1 MKNQEIRRAPEH
13 EEMDLLLPWF
23 VNGTLSAEARR
34 RVAAHLEACA
44 RCREEEQLLRA
55 LEAAVLEEPSPTPSP
70 ALLRD
75 TLAHLPQRAP
85 GWRDR
90 VAARLAPPELRTR
103 RIQWAAAVAG
113 AVLVLQTVVIG
124 GFLGGWLSP
133 ATYEPLSVSPTAQG
147 SGPRLVVAFQEGVS
161 ERTMRETLQ
170 MFQATII
177 AGPSPLGFYTV
188 ELPSE
193 EAARVEQRLAE
204 IRARNE
210 VIRFAERAP

>member
-75 TLAHLPQRAP
+75 TLARLPQRAP

-90 VAARLAPPELRTR
+90 FAAWLAPPTRLRR
-103 RIQWAAAVAG
+103 AAAVAG

-170 MFQATII
+170 EFQATIV

-193 EAARVEQRLAE
+193 EAVREEQRLAE